1 MHKVVLITG
10 AAQRIGKETAKV
22 FAEDNWNVII
32 HFNSSFKAAS
42 ELAAELNAKRAGSA
56 CIIQADLDIDA
67 DVERL
72 VIESKKA
79 FGRMDALINNA
90 SSFYSTPLPEISNED
105 WDKLIGSNLKGP
117 LFITKGLAPMLEEAK
132 GSVIN
137 ITDINIDKGLP
148 GFSIYSAAKGG
159 LKSITKG
166 LAKELAPNIRVN
178 AVAPGAILEPPGKSW
193 SEEELAKIVSKIP
206 LNRIGDES
214 DIANTVKF
222 IVDSEYITG
231 QTINVDGGR
240 SLA

>member
-222 IVDSEYITG
+222 IVDSRYITG

>member
-32 HFNSSFKAAS
+32 HFNSSFEAAS

-90 SSFYSTPLPEISNED
+90 STLMFNFGSHFTFICLFSFVLRLIAYFTRSSPSSHLNFLLCSFSLKVLQRFELGFHDLFQVVSHGWFLWAFVVKMESPKLFQAVERSTFVIS
-105 WDKLIGSNLKGP
+105 
-117 LFITKGLAPMLEEAK
+117 
-132 GSVIN
+132 
-137 ITDINIDKGLP
+137 
-148 GFSIYSAAKGG
+148 
-159 LKSITKG
+159 
-166 LAKELAPNIRVN
+166 
-178 AVAPGAILEPPGKSW
+178 
-193 SEEELAKIVSKIP
+193 
-206 LNRIGDES
+206 
-214 DIANTVKF
+214 
-222 IVDSEYITG
+222 
-231 QTINVDGGR
+231 
-240 SLA
+240 

>member
-32 HFNSSFKAAS
+32 HFNSSFEAAS
-42 ELAAELNAKRAGSA
+42 ELAAELNTKRSGSA

-72 VIESKKA
+72 ILESKEA
-79 FGRMDALINNA
+79 YGRMDALINNA
-90 SSFYSTPLPEISNED
+90 SSFYSTPLPNISYED

-117 LFITKGLAPMLEEAK
+117 LFLTKGLAPMLEEAK

-148 GFSIYSAAKGG
+148 GFSIYPLKERIAA
-159 LKSITKG
+159 ITKV

-178 AVAPGAILEPPGKSW
+178 AVSPGTINTPGKSW

-206 LNRIGDES
+206 LTKS
-214 DIANTVKF
+214 K
-222 IVDSEYITG
+222 
-231 QTINVDGGR
+231 
-240 SLA
+240 